1 MHLLIIRKLLVENLN
16 LAKIPFL
23 IKKKRNAL
31 IIICTSALI
40 FLLRYWKK
48 HLDGKDIDRIN
59 SNFFI
64 KQT

>member
-1 MHLLIIRKLLVENLN
+1 MDIGEEEGKYL
-16 LAKIPFL
+16 FL

-40 FLLRYWKK
+40 FLLRYWQK
-48 HLDGKDIDRIN
+48 HLDGKDINRVN